1 MNKSASVPT
10 LLAGIQGINLNLLR
24 YLLVL
29 VQECSVSRAADRVYV
44 TQPAMSAALKRLR
57 ETFHDPILVRSGQVM
72 TPTPRAKEIAS
83 AVDQMLQSVSALA
96 VDQAEFNPRESQQ
109 RFTLMCSDYVQFSIL
124 SRLCQ
129 LLAQHS
135 PHIDLTVRPA
145 NPDKIEPWMESGQV
159 DLGIGYV
166 PDPPANLRARLLFDD
181 EQACL
186 VRKGHPVIRRRFTPE
201 LYAGMTHVAI
211 SPGGTGFYGARIDH
225 ALRSLGIKRRIGLTL
240 PSFLAI
246 PYVVASTD
254 FIATVPMAIA
264 QHFTRMLPLQIL
276 PTPVRLPAFEISMY
290 WHQRV
295 HADPGNV
302 WLRTQVIQA
311 VHHLRTSKVASAL
324 SPP

>member
-1 MNKSASVPT
+1 MAKFTPT
-10 LLAGIQGINLNLLR
+10 ESTLAGLEGLNLNLLR

-29 VQECSVSRAADRVYV
+29 VQEGSVSKAADRVYV

-57 ETFHDPILVRSGQVM
+57 DAFGDPILVRSGQVM
-72 TPTPRAKEIAS
+72 APTPRAKEIAA
-83 AVDQMLQSVSALA
+83 AVDQMLQSVNAIAL
-96 VDQAEFNPRESQQ
+96 DSTEFNPGTSQQ
-109 RFTLMCSDYVQFSIL
+109 RFTLMCSDYVQFAIL
-124 SRLCQ
+124 SRLSQ
-129 LLAQHS
+129 LLVENA
-135 PHIDLTVRPA
+135 PGVDLAVRPA
-145 NPDKIEPWMESGQV
+145 NPEKIEAWMESGQV
-159 DLGIGYV
+159 DIGIGYV
-166 PDPPANLRARLLFDD
+166 PDPPVNLRARLLFGD

-186 VRKGHPVIRRRFTPE
+186 VRKGHPVTRRRFTPE

-211 SPGGTGFYGARIDH
+211 SPGGAGFYGARIDH

-254 FIATVPMAIA
+254 FIATIPVGIA
-264 QHFTRMLPLQIL
+264 QHFTRILPLQVL
-276 PTPVRLPAFEISMY
+276 AAPVRLPAFEISMY

-302 WLRTQVIQA
+302 WLRKQIVLAARQLQSSKAGSA
-311 VHHLRTSKVASAL
+311 V